1 MLTISSGDMLSQS
14 PRIEFLIMRASSKF
28 MSQRTRFCQMTKC
41 STLVAL
47 ERKKEAKRERDLK
60 VRATTTRPNLPLEKS
75 QSQKRSA
82 QLCRALLRAF
92 KLKILTK

>member
-1 MLTISSGDMLSQS
+1 
-14 PRIEFLIMRASSKF
+14 
-28 MSQRTRFCQMTKC
+28 MTKC

-75 QSQKRSA
+75 QSQKRSP
-82 QLCRALLRAF
+82 QLCRAFLRAF